1 MEDTLPQAMKSAT
14 EKEKDTTTT
23 RKFGDLPLSLEE
35 NLNNTAN
42 MLKSIKTKDQRTFS
56 SSMLLTMEFL
66 MLNSMRSLLISE
78 FKNWQNAL
86 EILQKNTENLSLKI
100 QIYLKE
106 NSWTNFTKKELKRE
120 KTRNAGGV
128 EEDLTLIKK
137 INQKP
142 NKKKRKRNHLKER
155 KEYQRRKR
163 KVTPR
168 RKDQAHHLKNQNQWM
183 LLKQSNKKELF

>member
-1 MEDTLPQAMKSAT
+1 MNVLNAPVSIFAKNVKIRLSMNTLSSKSRKWWNRTKIKKILDSSKNSSNNTSNLLMEDTLLQAMKSAT

-100 QIYLKE
+100 
-106 NSWTNFTKKELKRE
+106 
-120 KTRNAGGV
+120 
-128 EEDLTLIKK
+128 
-137 INQKP
+137 
-142 NKKKRKRNHLKER
+142 
-155 KEYQRRKR
+155 
-163 KVTPR
+163 
-168 RKDQAHHLKNQNQWM
+168 
-183 LLKQSNKKELF
+183 